1 MIDALLSF
9 LISLEMSDN
18 DRRALLIL
26 VIILLI
32 LLFIIGL
39 IGMGIR
45 WIIMRQADKA
55 DDLMYE
61 VTVAHVI
68 NNPRDYRK
76 MASKKN
82 FRLFFQKSL
91 IPLGVI
97 ALGVLIWVI
106 YSAIVDGWNRNIFE
120 EFLDLFF
127 LWHYEDPENYVQIF
141 GMTFLAKWPAPFEDH
156 PAFHV
161 EHLASYIV
169 VPIVVGGSLAYLYQA
184 QGYMVRALV
193 CVKRSN
199 EVFRKSLKGYNANT
213 LDPNSVPYDPNLHS
227 ANDSNKL

>member
-1 MIDALLSF
+1 
-9 LISLEMSDN
+9 
-18 DRRALLIL
+18 
-26 VIILLI
+26 
-32 LLFIIGL
+32 
-39 IGMGIR
+39 
-45 WIIMRQADKA
+45 
-55 DDLMYE
+55 
-61 VTVAHVI
+61 
-68 NNPRDYRK
+68 
-76 MASKKN
+76 
-82 FRLFFQKSL
+82 
-91 IPLGVI
+91 
-97 ALGVLIWVI
+97 
-106 YSAIVDGWNRNIFE
+106 
-120 EFLDLFF
+120 
-127 LWHYEDPENYVQIF
+127 VQIF

-156 PAFHV
+156 PVFHV